1 MFGSSNM
8 RCVGDIPRSYCLANC
23 GDPGLAIARARASQ
37 DHDAGGPPLQWDIL
51 DPVRILVLAKASLS
65 GLLAPE
71 PGSWLILVS
80 GLSVDDQY
88 SSWMISTHHV

>member
-1 MFGSSNM
+1 M
-8 RCVGDIPRSYCLANC
+8 RQRQKGERIPPSYCLALC
-23 GDPGLAIARARASQ
+23 GDPGVAVARARASQ
-37 DHDAGGPPLQWDIL
+37 DHDAGDLPLQWDIL

-80 GLSVDDQY
+80 ECG
-88 SSWMISTHHV
+88 